1 MIGYTKAYPKKNG
14 RFTDAN
20 RPYGF
25 LAVRSPGEGAIYI
38 HLSAPGVC
46 K

>member
-1 MIGYTKAYPKKNG
+1 MIGYAKAYPKKTG
-14 RFTDAN
+14 GYADAN

-38 HLSAPGVC
+38 HLSA
-46 K
+46 